1 MDALR
6 VEPTKAATDYLIN
19 YICSE
24 GYDFINEKFISF
36 LAGKNKLKYQP
47 EVRGVINE
55 SFLEDFPSYEMKVF
69 PENSKE
75 LDNNDRIYFQNLKI
89 SLTGLNG
96 KSTQIILTLKT
107 KQLNSY
113 LANSFLI
120 YQKVMASSWK
130 VTQNGIVEIFS
141 YIHIAY

>member
-6 VEPTKAATDYLIN
+6 VEPTKVATDYLTN

-47 EVRGVINE
+47 EVRGIINE
-55 SFLEDFPSYEMKVF
+55 SFLEDFPSYEMKTF

-96 KSTQIILTLKT
+96 KSTQIILTLK
-107 KQLNSY
+107 N
-113 LANSFLI
+113 
-120 YQKVMASSWK
+120 
-130 VTQNGIVEIFS
+130 
-141 YIHIAY
+141 